1 MGPLARRLL
10 LPIMAKGINHAQCC
24 RRSAAEDHERRGRN
38 EEIEIKPCS
47 AYGCEDVRRLWEYR
61 PWASSSTPIHVIP
74 LHDKIWGP
82 DSLALRKFTL
92 ASHTPTAK

>member
-38 EEIEIKPCS
+38 EEIEKKNRAVPT
-47 AYGCEDVRRLWEYR
+47 DV
-61 PWASSSTPIHVIP
+61 
-74 LHDKIWGP
+74 K
-82 DSLALRKFTL
+82 K
-92 ASHTPTAK
+92 